1 MATAPIYS
9 DFMTNLDTS
18 PLSRDVSV
26 LTDIDAV
33 KKSVRNLILTN
44 FYERPFQPGIG
55 SGIRSLLFENQTPVI
70 EAQIKR
76 AVNDTLQNYEPRAKV
91 IDVRV
96 ISNIDYNELRVIIV
110 FYVLGKA
117 DPVSVDLIIDRVR

>member
-1 MATAPIYS
+1 
-9 DFMTNLDTS
+9 MTNLDTS
-18 PLSRDVSV
+18 PLSRDMSV

>member
-1 MATAPIYS
+1 
-9 DFMTNLDTS
+9 MTDLDMS
-18 PLSRDVSV
+18 PVTRDLAR
-26 LTDIDAV
+26 LTDVDAV

-55 SGIRSLLFENQTPVI
+55 SGIRSLLFENQTPMI
-70 EAQIKR
+70 DAQIKR
-76 AVNDTLQNYEPRAKV
+76 AVSDALQNYEPRAKLV
-91 IDVRV
+91 DVRV

-117 DPVSVDLIIDRVR
+117 DPVTVDLIIDRVR